1 VQVTIDPEALEGPA
15 PEDGGGGHLGSGPD
29 IGLGWLDNPHQFP
42 DKRVDLTGVV
52 KYLGE
57 T

>member
-1 VQVTIDPEALEGPA
+1 VQVTIDPEALEA
-15 PEDGGGGHLGSGPD
+15 CARKTAVAANLGSGPD

>member
-1 VQVTIDPEALEGPA
+1 MAA
-15 PEDGGGGHLGSGPD
+15 NLGSGPD